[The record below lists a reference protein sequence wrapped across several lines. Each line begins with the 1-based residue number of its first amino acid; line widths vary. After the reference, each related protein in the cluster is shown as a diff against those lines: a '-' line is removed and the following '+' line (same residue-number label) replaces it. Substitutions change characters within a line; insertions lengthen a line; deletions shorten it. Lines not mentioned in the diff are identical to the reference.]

1 MTSSQRPVR
10 RPLLRQGL
18 SLGAL
23 SLLPLSL
30 LACGQDLEAQADPPQ
45 STQQAALRIACNVPV
60 IDDTRSLAVTEQA
73 ILDKTFS
80 FERVMTQIAATSLDP
95 TDTKERLY
103 REWFDTQNDARSA
116 VTLDAR
122 HCDEITTA
130 SGQALFNDFPY
141 QCPRAEGQLAST
153 DPYRTPETN
162 PDAYIPIGL
171 FNRFDLAQSGN
182 RYGGGG
188 HCGEYRIIFAKR
200 SGAGGVSGRNL
211 IIFEGILPNP
221 APHKGFSA
229 CAPVADFWASLSSIR
244 STSARQSLLEAFYF
258 DGLPGFEPVVKAAH
272 YGPLGGQIRT
282 NQFVERDWNL
292 REFKFDEGCPIIKPI
307 DPIKLDPS
315 LPTLDLTP
323 RQEPCRAQIV
333 QDTVKVNP
341 FGPLFD
347 VNSPSFDPA
356 FEQFFA
362 AQTPS
367 LAVADINAFNM
378 ADDERFNPA
387 ESDSQLPAPGVYD
400 QQLGTSGSLHAAI
413 NAALPPASGLTPTHI
428 ARRAKALSC
437 AGCHELSNND
447 DLGAGIR
454 WPNSLGFVHVSE
466 FASNGSF
473 PISPALSNVFLPH
486 RRQVLTD
493 FIQSQCVT
501 TICANRFDLDCL
513 LARQQSKTLP
523 TTGTLSGTS
532 RVH

>member
-1 MTSSQRPVR
+1 MTIAQHPLRRSALFLTLCLSS
-10 RPLLRQGL
+10 L
-18 SLGAL
+18 AL
-23 SLLPLSL
+23 S
-30 LACGQDLEAQADPPQ
+30 ACGQELDAQDDAT
-45 STQQAALRIACNVPV
+45 STQQSALRIACNVPV

-73 ILDKTFS
+73 ILDDTFS
-80 FERVMTQIAATSLDP
+80 FERVMTQIAATSEDP

-122 HCDEITTA
+122 HCDEITTIT
-130 SGQALFNDFPY
+130 GQALFNGFPY

-171 FNRFDLAQSGN
+171 FNRFDLAQSG
-182 RYGGGG
+182 RYGGAGG

-200 SGAGGVSGRNL
+200 SGPGGVSGRNL

-221 APHKGFSA
+221 APQKGFRA
-229 CAPVADFWASLSSIR
+229 CAPVADFWASLSSVR
-244 STSARQSLLEAFYF
+244 STSARQRMLEVFYF
-258 DGLPGFEPVVKAAH
+258 EGIPGFEPVVKAAH
-272 YGPLGGQIRT
+272 YGPQGGQIRT

-292 REFKFDEGCPIIKPI
+292 REFKFDEGCPIRKLDPI
-307 DPIKLDPS
+307 DPFELEPTRPIRE
-315 LPTLDLTP
+315 LPEP
-323 RQEPCRAQIV
+323 APCRAQIV

-341 FGPLFD
+341 FGPLFN
-347 VNSPSFDPA
+347 VNDPAFDPA
-356 FEQFFA
+356 FESFFTS
-362 AQTPS
+362 QTS
-367 LAVADINAFNM
+367 ALAVADINAFNM

-387 ESDSQLPAPGVYD
+387 ESDAQFPTPGVYE
-400 QQLGTSGSLHAAI
+400 QQLGATGSLHAAI

-437 AGCHELSNND
+437 AGCHELSNSE
-447 DLGAGIR
+447 DLGQGIT

-473 PISPALSNVFLPH
+473 PISPALSDVFLPH

-501 TICANRFDLDCL
+501 TICANRLDLDCQ
-513 LARQQSKTLP
+513 LARQQTKPLP
-523 TTGTLSGTS
+523 TTGNLAGTS